1 MQDGTALTIAALLGT
16 EAVVT
21 QLLAAGANVTRVILI
36 PFPFLFQLIAG
47 RQLRTEV
54 VICAPPVTSDVVR

>member
-1 MQDGTALTIAALLGT
+1 MQHGTALTTAASHGT

-21 QLLAAGANVTRVILI
+21 QLLVAGANVTRVILI

-47 RQLRTEV
+47 RQLRPEV
-54 VICAPPVTSDVVR
+54 VICAPPVTSDVLR